1 MAIAWGWHGSCY
13 ALYQLTLYLSSTR
26 ATENPDR
33 ILNKAGIAAGLS
45 IGFNVIMIFPAGA
58 LTLAFFALLIAEWTI
73 AKPAE
78 PVSGEEDRRKKKKER
93 KRQARSAAATYSA
106 HSAWQAMIHMAL
118 PAIVVAGIAVTLP
131 RKLVYIEEGY
141 LGPPSIFA
149 ILEGIVR
156 PSLLHSATGQLGLAA
171 LVPLDLLVRMFTYV
185 VAPALLL
192 ALVVCALALA
202 RACARR
208 HSADSLTEADRVLLL
223 LGVTMPA
230 ALVMILASRYVFDRP
245 YPEMRTALYWIPLF
259 GLAALALVKK
269 LLAGARSQ
277 KIAAALIA
285 AGLLIC
291 VVQFATQFNTR
302 YFAEWAYCAPTK
314 DMMQIIRARHAAT
327 PDARVRVG
335 ASWEFE
341 PGINFYRAMWRL
353 TWMDPVFRE
362 SPDAD
367 YDYYI
372 LLRDDVSLIERRRLK
387 LLRKDDLFQSALAK
401 AGA

>member
-1 MAIAWGWHGSCY
+1 MLGAVLYFYAVFQICASLLGEGALFLLGVAFLSLNPFLLDYLCLSRGYSLGLAWFMY

-26 ATENPDR
+26 ATENPNR
-33 ILNKAGIAAGLS
+33 VLNKAGIAAGLS

-78 PVSGEEDRRKKKKER
+78 PAALEEERRKKKKER

-156 PSLLHSATGQLGLAA
+156 PRSCTPPPDSWGSPRSCRWTSWCACSRTL
-171 LVPLDLLVRMFTYV
+171 

-202 RACARR
+202 R
-208 HSADSLTEADRVLLL
+208 
-223 LGVTMPA
+223 G
-230 ALVMILASRYVFDRP
+230 SRAG
-245 YPEMRTALYWIPLF
+245 TAP
-259 GLAALALVKK
+259 
-269 LLAGARSQ
+269 
-277 KIAAALIA
+277 
-285 AGLLIC
+285 
-291 VVQFATQFNTR
+291 
-302 YFAEWAYCAPTK
+302 
-314 DMMQIIRARHAAT
+314 IR
-327 PDARVRVG
+327 
-335 ASWEFE
+335 
-341 PGINFYRAMWRL
+341 
-353 TWMDPVFRE
+353 
-362 SPDAD
+362 
-367 YDYYI
+367 
-372 LLRDDVSLIERRRLK
+372 
-387 LLRKDDLFQSALAK
+387 
-401 AGA
+401 